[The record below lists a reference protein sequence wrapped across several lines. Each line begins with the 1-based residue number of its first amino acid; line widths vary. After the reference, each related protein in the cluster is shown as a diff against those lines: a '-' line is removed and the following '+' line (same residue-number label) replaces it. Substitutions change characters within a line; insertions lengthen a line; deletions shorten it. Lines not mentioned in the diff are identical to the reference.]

1 MSFETPHGNG
11 LSITAMTVEPRQGCP
26 LGGVLLL
33 PKLQRHVTGESK
45 KRCSVNGSNPVLHG
59 KAARSGKKEDRIFM
73 KRS

>member
-45 KRCSVNGSNPVLHG
+45 KEVFREWKQSG
-59 KAARSGKKEDRIFM
+59 AAWKSSPLR
-73 KRS
+73 

>member
-11 LSITAMTVEPRQGCP
+11 LSITAMYGWTPPGMI

-45 KRCSVNGSNPVLHG
+45 KEVFREWKQSG
-59 KAARSGKKEDRIFM
+59 AAWKSGPLR
-73 KRS
+73 